1 MRQALG
7 VASFVLWTKF
17 LFLMKTSKLFGPN
30 LMMIQGI
37 LSDIGVFF
45 MFYFVI
51 VYVASDFIWISTNKK
66 DALWLSDDS
75 VNPPIHSGLHSFRYM
90 LGLSFYGDTDWLT
103 IQNSSVGTDWYYLF
117 CWCFFSLL
125 NNVVMYNLLVAVL
138 TTTFNNFTAR
148 VESTLKY
155 T

>member
-1 MRQALG
+1 
-7 VASFVLWTKF
+7 
-17 LFLMKTSKLFGPN
+17 MKTSKLFGPN

-90 LGLSFYGDTDWLT
+90 LGLSFYGDTDWLE